1 MSTIQLDRRRARA
14 SGEAFEIESVGEH
27 PIFASFSV
35 RSPSGRVY
43 QVRLRDLRQR
53 GIDACTCPDFRTNG
67 LGTCKHREA
76 VLAQL
81 EKKHPRLVARFR
93 REAPPFAEVVA
104 RSDSGESRIELV
116 RSADFPRSLEAIVDR
131 FFDSRDRLRRSPGAS
146 LAALEKAVGGSES
159 GLRIGDDARALA
171 AEIAERDRRARGRA
185 ALLEA
190 VESGRETWQPV
201 KLKLYPYQVQGGIF
215 LATTGRAVLADDM
228 GLGKTLQAIA
238 AAEHLRRTGE
248 ASRVLVVCPASLKA
262 QWAREILRATGE
274 RATIVE
280 GRGPERRALYAARS
294 AFTIANYEV
303 ALRDE
308 EAIAEL
314 APCVLIF
321 DEAQRL
327 KNWRTKTAQTA
338 KRLPSKF
345 AFVLT
350 GTPLENSLDDLYSII
365 QLVDQRLLG
374 PLYQFNERYFRF
386 DGEGKVCGWKNLD
399 ELRARTAPVVLRRH
413 KEEVLSELPE
423 RIDNLYT
430 VPLTSHQRQA
440 HDEERQAA
448 AILFQRLVRR
458 GFLTDIERKQL
469 MAHMAH
475 ARRICDSLVLY
486 DDSKE
491 RRKEWRSP
499 KLEELARILDE
510 LVLQAGEKAVVF
522 TEWQDSQ
529 DLVVRVLEELGVG
542 FVRFSGSVPVKRR
555 AALIERFERDPKCRV
570 FLSTDAGGV
579 GLNLQVA
586 GVVVNVDQPW
596 NPAKLEQRVGR
607 IHRLGQ
613 ERSVVRVVNLVAESS
628 IEEGILALQ
637 KLKLDLAAA
646 SLDAGSDVKELTR
659 ESKTTK
665 LLTALLD
672 GVATRSEV
680 AGPPKTLG
688 MDASAGAN
696 PKTHAPEA
704 SGEAPVVEAPVL
716 EREGDERAWIASV
729 LGEELAHVQVCGRL
743 GMMPVVVVDDVAK
756 ARARLREKARDG
768 ERVAVID
775 RAAYR
780 ALAPI
785 LDAPAVIQDENA
797 RIARARERALS
808 ELTRA
813 REKLEIARCVAKSGF
828 AGEAV
833 SQASDALLA
842 AARAAVL
849 SDPAVEAAPDGV
861 ASTVALALT
870 GAIARRAISRE
881 DVARLSAAKDL
892 RDGLVGLAGRAVP
905 ADLADQAIADAE
917 GVLARVSEAVA

>member
-1 MSTIQLDRRRARA
+1 MSTIQLDRRRQRA
-14 SGEAFEIESVGEH
+14 TGEKFEIEHRGDH
-27 PIFASFSV
+27 PVFASFSV

-53 GIDACTCPDFRTNG
+53 GADACTCPDFRTNG

-76 VLAQL
+76 VLAKL
-81 EKKHPRLVARFR
+81 EKQHPRLLARFR
-93 REAPPFAEVVA
+93 RSAPPFAEVVA
-104 RSDSGESRIELV
+104 RIDSGEPRIELV
-116 RSADFPRSLEAIVDR
+116 RSAELPRSLEPIVER
-131 FFDSRDRLRRSPGAS
+131 FFDSRDRLRRSCS
-146 LAALEKAVGGSES
+146 LAGLEKALAAAGSE
-159 GLRIGDDARALA
+159 LRIGDDARALA
-171 AEIAERDRRARGRA
+171 AEIAEGDRRARSRT

-190 VESGRETWQPV
+190 VAAGRESWQPV
-201 KLKLYPYQVQGGIF
+201 KVKLYPYQVQGGIF
-215 LATTGRAVLADDM
+215 LATSGRAVLADDM

-238 AAEHLRRTGE
+238 AAEHLRKTGE

-262 QWAREILRATGE
+262 QWAREIRRATGE
-274 RATIVE
+274 EATIVE
-280 GRGPERRALYAARS
+280 GASPRRRPLYARRS
-294 AFTIANYEV
+294 AFTIANYEA

-314 APCVLIF
+314 SPCVLIF

-327 KNWRTKTAQTA
+327 KNWRTKTAQVA

-345 AFVLT
+345 SFVLT
-350 GTPLENSLDDLYSII
+350 GTPLENSLDDLYSIL

-399 ELRARTAPVVLRRH
+399 ELRARTAPVVLRRR
-413 KEEVLSELPE
+413 KEEVLNDLPE
-423 RIDNLYT
+423 RVDNLYT
-430 VPLTSHQRQA
+430 VPLTAHQREA
-440 HDEERQAA
+440 HNEEQQAA
-448 AILFQRLVRR
+448 AMLFQRLVRR
-458 GFLTDIERKQL
+458 GFLTDTERKQL
-469 MAHMAH
+469 MAHMAN
-475 ARRICDSLVLY
+475 ARRICNSLTLY

-499 KLEELARILDE
+499 KLDELARILDE

-529 DLVVRVLEELGVG
+529 DLVVRILEELGVG

-613 ERSVVRVVNLVAESS
+613 ERSVVRVVNIVAESS
-628 IEEGILALQ
+628 IEESILSLQ

-659 ESKTTK
+659 ESRTTA
-665 LLTALLD
+665 LLTALLAD
-672 GVATRSEV
+672 V
-680 AGPPKTLG
+680 PP
-688 MDASAGAN
+688 DA
-696 PKTHAPEA
+696 P
-704 SGEAPVVEAPVL
+704 PVVEKPSI
-716 EREGDERAWIASV
+716 ERDGDERAWIADV
-729 LGEELAHVQVCGRL
+729 LGEQLAHVQVCGRL
-743 GMMPVVVVDDVAK
+743 GTMPVVVVDDVQK
-756 ARARLREKARDG
+756 ARAKLRDARSDA
-768 ERVAVID
+768 ESLPVID

-780 ALAPI
+780 ALMPI
-785 LDAPAVIQDENA
+785 LEAPAPVEDENA
-797 RIARARERALS
+797 RAARSRERAVS
-808 ELTRA
+808 ELARA
-813 REKLEIARCVAKSGF
+813 REKLEIARCVAKAGF
-828 AGEAV
+828 AAEAV
-833 SQASDALLA
+833 SQASEALLA
-842 AARAAVL
+842 AVRAAVL
-849 SDPAVEAAPDGV
+849 SDPQVEVVPDGV
-861 ASTVALALT
+861 PATVALALT
-870 GAIARRAISRE
+870 GAVARHAITRD

-892 RDGLVGLAGRAVP
+892 RDGLVGLRAVP
-905 ADLADQAIADAE
+905 ADLAEQAIADAE